1 MKKKIFSLILFVMLT
16 FLLAL
21 PASAVQT
28 STEQQT
34 ALEIA
39 ALINQYRAENGLY
52 QYVYNSTLASVAQ
65 THTDYQVSINLST
78 HEGAGG
84 STSKERVTASGY
96 GGGAYIFVNEMI
108 YAGMSATPQA
118 ALDWW
123 KNSPIHNAIMLST
136 EYHEIGVGVRIT
148 AERKYY
154 TVNVASIQGVTSPG
168 VGSAPVEPKQVVP
181 APVTV
186 AAPKADGSI
195 VHLVEQG
202 QTLQAIA
209 DAYQVALVT
218 LLANN
223 QLAENSALS
232 PGQAIIVK
240 LPEPAPAVANQP
252 APDQPAEIA
261 PSPGEVAASQPEMPA
276 AAPQVQPAVPEG
288 YTLIPN
294 LLLTVLVLVALL
306 ASAGVTV
313 IAYLRLSDSGQR
325 RRK

>member
-1 MKKKIFSLILFVMLT
+1 MKKRIFALILFAVMT
-16 FLLAL
+16 FLLAV

-34 ALEIA
+34 AMEIA

-52 QYVYNSTLASVAQ
+52 QYIYNSTLASVAQ
-65 THTDYQVSINLST
+65 AHTDYQVSINLST

-84 STSKERVTASGY
+84 STSKDRVTASGY
-96 GGGAYIFVNEMI
+96 GEGKYIFVNEMI

-168 VGSAPVEPKQVVP
+168 VGSAPVVTTQVVTV
-181 APVTV
+181 PVTV

-202 QTLQAIA
+202 QTLQGIA
-209 DAYQVALVT
+209 AAYQVSLDT

-223 QLAENSALS
+223 QLAADSALS
-232 PGQAIIVK
+232 PGQAVIVRQ
-240 LPEPAPAVANQP
+240 PVSEPAPA
-252 APDQPAEIA
+252 D
-261 PSPGEVAASQPEMPA
+261 ASQSAQNQSSELVAPPA
-276 AAPQVQPAVPEG
+276 GMESASQQVQPAVPEG

-294 LLLTVLVLVALL
+294 LLLTVLVIVALV

-313 IAYLRLSDSGQR
+313 FAYLRLTDSDRKR
-325 RRK
+325 RF